1 MAHKTVEQ
9 LGREIESFQEDIRKL
24 QKELGDMTRFTISE
38 GREKLK
44 ETGSRLRSSVSGL
57 SSDAGQK
64 AHNAYEAVC
73 RQGSAAMDKSRSTI
87 GQRPVTAV
95 LIAFAAGMLLSRL
108 FGRNHS

>member
-9 LGREIESFQEDIRKL
+9 LGREIEEFQDDIRKL
-24 QKELGDMTRFTISE
+24 QKELSNMTRATISE

-44 ETGSRLRSSVSGL
+44 ETGSRLKSTVSEL
-57 SSDAGQK
+57 TSEAGHK
-64 AHNAYEAVC
+64 AHNIYDAV
-73 RQGSAAMDKSRSTI
+73 RQQGSAALDISRSKV
-87 GQRPVTAV
+87 GQRPVTSI